1 MSWTSANG
9 REITDEMIDRWRKS
23 YEQGEFPEDGRT
35 VGGVIMG
42 RPPLSTDK
50 SPVHGTP
57 SWRDD
62 RNGQSLTDDHICA
75 HRSKID

>member
-1 MSWTSANG
+1 MSWTAANG

-42 RPPLSTDK
+42 PIKVRPMGRHHEKMTEM
-50 SPVHGTP
+50 G
-57 SWRDD
+57 R
-62 RNGQSLTDDHICA
+62 A
-75 HRSKID
+75 

>member
-1 MSWTSANG
+1 MSWTAANG

-23 YEQGEFPEDGRT
+23 YEQGEFPEDERT

-50 SPVHGTP
+50 VRPMGRHHEEMTEMG
-57 SWRDD
+57 R
-62 RNGQSLTDDHICA
+62 A
-75 HRSKID
+75 

>member
-1 MSWTSANG
+1 MSWTAANG

-23 YEQGEFPEDGRT
+23 YEHGEFPEDERT

-50 SPVHGTP
+50 SPSHGTP
-57 SWRDD
+57 S
-62 RNGQSLTDDHICA
+62 
-75 HRSKID
+75 

>member
-23 YEQGEFPEDGRT
+23 YEQGEFPEDERT

-42 RPPLSTDK
+42 R
-50 SPVHGTP
+50 
-57 SWRDD
+57 
-62 RNGQSLTDDHICA
+62 
-75 HRSKID
+75 HRSRPIKVRPMGRHHEEMTEMGRA